1 MAVIDLTDGT
11 NSRIESSLTGAEGK
25 FSAPVSR
32 LEQIINGEDIKPLS
46 RIEEVMT
53 DYVKTHG
60 GGNEGTGIYKMDLFI
75 RQAITTENSSTNNIM
90 PNAIGET
97 YNPHKWMWTGDGG
110 VNAWDNIPANV
121 DSNGKWHVYA
131 NSYTAHNLFVGGI
144 YMAAALDPNKISRI
158 NYQIS
163 QGNTL
168 EFDAN
173 DRKQIIVALI
183 NKVDNV
189 ARYWPEQSSTV
200 KYNFHKKYYEVE
212 GNIYPVNSIAG
223 SISLEDVTEPV
234 YLVYCEYGS
243 ELTFE
248 SVEFVLKED

>member
-1 MAVIDLTDGT
+1 MAEFDLTDGT
-11 NSRIESSLTGAEGK
+11 NSRIESSLTGAESK

-53 DYVKTHG
+53 DYIKTHSG
-60 GGNEGTGIYKMDLFI
+60 GSEVGMGIYNMSVMPRK
-75 RQAITTENSSTNNIM
+75 AISTTDVSSMAI
-90 PNAIGET
+90 PNALGEA

-110 VNAWDNIPANV
+110 VNAWHNMPADV
-121 DSNGKWHVYA
+121 DSNGKWHVYT
-131 NSYTAHNLFVGGI
+131 NYNVSHNLNVGGI

-158 NYQIS
+158 NYQIR
-163 QGNTL
+163 QGNTM

-173 DRKQIIVALI
+173 DRNQIIVALI

-189 ARYWPEQSSTV
+189 TRYWPEQSSTV

-223 SISLEDVTEPV
+223 SISLENVTEPV
-234 YLVYCEYGS
+234 YLVYYEYGS
-243 ELTFE
+243 ELIFE